1 MSDEKTC
8 RTCVMY
14 QDGYCNRDGM
24 HADTTKP
31 GYRNNSFEGDGMKY
45 RYYLTQRPPSPGCQ
59 PSCGLVD
66 VDFTTSKLNG
76 HMVWGTVTY
85 DRKLSQREIEAYE
98 LTEVSE

>member
-1 MSDEKTC
+1 M
-8 RTCVMY
+8 RY
-14 QDGYCNRDGM
+14 IGGNWY
-24 HADTTKP
+24 
-31 GYRNNSFEGDGMKY
+31 YRNNSFEGDGMKY

-59 PSCGLVD
+59 PSCGLVN

-85 DRKLSQREIEAYE
+85 DRKLSQQEIEAYE